1 MTTLYM
7 MIVSHDTHN
16 KVMPAES
23 YITDALNAYINT
35 GQEELVNYTSNGKHL
50 ITFSINKYNYVA
62 AGLSG
67 TYDDFYEY
75 TEGDKTF
82 IISFNKE
89 KLCGF
94 CSWINRLTHW

>member
-1 MTTLYM
+1 MTTLYA
-7 MIVSHDTHN
+7 MIINHDDYN
-16 KVMPAES
+16 KVEPTEL
-23 YITDALNAYINT
+23 YITEALNEYIAT
-35 GQEELVNYTSNGKHL
+35 EQDTLVNYTSKCAVPV
-50 ITFSINKYNYVA
+50 TFTINKYNYTA

-75 TEGDKTF
+75 TKNDIKF

-94 CSWINRLTHW
+94 CGWINRLTHW

>member
-7 MIVSHDTHN
+7 MIFSHDTHN
-16 KVMPAES
+16 KVMPAELF
-23 YITDALNAYINT
+23 ITDALNAYINT
-35 GQEELVNYTSNGKHL
+35 GQEGLVNYKNNDTDPV
-50 ITFSINKYNYVA
+50 TFSINKYNYVA

-75 TEGDKTF
+75 TEGEEKF

-94 CSWINRLTHW
+94 CGWINRLTHW

>member
-1 MTTLYM
+1 M
-7 MIVSHDTHN
+7 MIVSHDTQN
-16 KVMPAES
+16 KVIPAEPYVS
-23 YITDALNAYINT
+23 DTLNAYINT
-35 GQEELVNYTSNGKHL
+35 GQEELVNYTSKS
-50 ITFSINKYNYVA
+50 TDPVMFSINKYNYVA

-75 TEGDKTF
+75 THDGKTS

-94 CSWINRLTHW
+94 CGWINRLTHW